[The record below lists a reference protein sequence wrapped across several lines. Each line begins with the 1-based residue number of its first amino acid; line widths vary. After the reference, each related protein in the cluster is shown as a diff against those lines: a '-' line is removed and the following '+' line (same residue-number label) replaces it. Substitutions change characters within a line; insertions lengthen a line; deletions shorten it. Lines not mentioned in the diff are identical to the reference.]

1 MASTSTSTNHSK
13 KPSSSDAKS
22 TATSSLPS
30 HAASASI
37 DSSTAS
43 SEGADGLPADVIDMD
58 TFGQLLEMDDEDD
71 RGFSQEIVWNFF
83 EQANTTF
90 GEMDEALEGE
100 DLPKLSTLGH
110 FLKGSSAAVGVIRVR
125 DGCEAMQHLGKL
137 HDESGV
143 MDISREEALKKVGK
157 TLEGVKK
164 DYVTAE
170 AALKKFYEEE
180 GALPEGEE

>member
-1 MASTSTSTNHSK
+1 MKQTS
-13 KPSSSDAKS
+13 
-22 TATSSLPS
+22 ATTPPS

-90 GEMDEALEGE
+90 GEMDEAL
-100 DLPKLSTLGH
+100 
-110 FLKGSSAAVGVIRVR
+110 
-125 DGCEAMQHLGKL
+125 
-137 HDESGV
+137 
-143 MDISREEALKKVGK
+143 
-157 TLEGVKK
+157 
-164 DYVTAE
+164 
-170 AALKKFYEEE
+170 
-180 GALPEGEE
+180 